1 MSSVVFIWSMRYYT
15 CSFDKQ
21 VITCHSYAIIC
32 VICVIKGLINRLHF
46 ACVELVLLSCLRK
59 RYAFFTKEIEKGKL
73 ACKIQTT
80 CRCHELVIAIL
91 GRQDPYPLQQHVDI
105 CNPSDMYHV
114 FFSTIFCVQLVLGG
128 SLLVTRWIIIRVSRL
143 KARAMHSLLAD
154 LSLSLT
160 LTVVGIAST
169 TVNQ

>member
-1 MSSVVFIWSMRYYT
+1 MLLCYYLRYLRDKRFDQ
-15 CSFDKQ
+15 SF
-21 VITCHSYAIIC
+21 TFCLS
-32 VICVIKGLINRLHF
+32 
-46 ACVELVLLSCLRK
+46 VELVLLSCLRK

-128 SLLVTRWIIIRVSRL
+128 SLLVTR
-143 KARAMHSLLAD
+143 
-154 LSLSLT
+154 
-160 LTVVGIAST
+160 
-169 TVNQ
+169 